1 MALMYMGHTVNYLR
15 KFNVK
20 RAFGS
25 EEKSK
30 ALLFT
35 TGFEGYLDNL
45 GQYLLSVVSN
55 SLYKCQLSVKF

>member
-1 MALMYMGHTVNYLR
+1 MHLV
-15 KFNVK
+15 
-20 RAFGS
+20 

-45 GQYLLSVVSN
+45 GQQDPLSVVSKT
-55 SLYKCQLSVKF
+55 LYKCQLSVKF

>member
-45 GQYLLSVVSN
+45 GQ
-55 SLYKCQLSVKF
+55 